1 MTIKELANV
10 MAEDTTFT
18 VLIGPD
24 QEVVIG
30 KEDKALM
37 EALGNVLI
45 DHAMVNTVNR
55 LCIYAAVDLRR
66 ATA

>member
-1 MTIKELANV
+1 MTIKELAAV

-37 EALGNVLI
+37 EALV
-45 DHAMVNTVNR
+45 DHAMVNTANR
-55 LCIYAAVDLRR
+55 LCIYACVDLRR
-66 ATA
+66 AMA

>member
-1 MTIKELANV
+1 MTIKELAAV

-30 KEDKALM
+30 KEDRAVM
-37 EALGNVLI
+37 EALGDVLI
-45 DHAMVNTVNR
+45 DHAMVNAVNR
-55 LCIYAAVDLRR
+55 LCIYACVDLRR

>member
-1 MTIKELANV
+1 MTIKELAAV

-18 VLIGPD
+18 ILIGPD

-30 KEDKALM
+30 REDKAIM

-45 DHAMVNTVNR
+45 DHVAVNTVNR
-55 LCIYAAVDLRR
+55 LCIYACVDLRR

>member
-1 MTIKELANV
+1 MTIKELSKV
-10 MAEDTTFT
+10 MEENTTFT

-37 EALGNVLI
+37 ELLGTVEI
-45 DHAMVNTVNR
+45 DHAMVNTANR

-66 ATA
+66 ATV